1 MLNKGI
7 VQLPDGFFPKL
18 EDKWT
23 DEDKQHMLIIT
34 GFDLG
39 KGLSVVQSTPELA
52 EKQQSIAYSEKYKA
66 MINLYYPI
74 VKEAINTEFVHA
86 RVISLLNNAAG
97 EEESPNYKMTF
108 VFLCDKDYKNF
119 KLGGIFT
126 GDTDQ
131 GQWVPEETLTGMA
144 GLLSM
149 PVFKPMNEEGSKE
162 GK

>member
-1 MLNKGI
+1 MLKQGI
-7 VQLPDGFFPKL
+7 VQLPEGFFPKL
-18 EDKWT
+18 EAKWT
-23 DEDKQHMLIIT
+23 NEDKKRMLIIT

-39 KGLSVVQSTPELA
+39 KGLSIVQSIPELA
-52 EKQQSIAYSEKYKA
+52 EQDQCIAYSDKYKA

-74 VKEAINTEFVHA
+74 IKEAIGTEFVHA

-97 EEESPNYKMTF
+97 EEETPNYKMTF
-108 VFLCDKDYKNF
+108 VFLCDENNKNF

-131 GQWVPEETLTGMA
+131 GQWVPAEALTGMA

-162 GK
+162 GN